1 MYLFKKKYKVDY
13 CGKKFWYT
21 NAKDRYCSGE
31 KVIFILLY
39 VSNRYGLFVLVRGS
53 RADA

>member
-21 NAKDRYCSGE
+21 NAKDRYWRKGY
-31 KVIFILLY
+31 IILLY